1 MTFREVNTNK
11 MKQGIFISYRRA
23 TGSTMARMIYDRLRL
38 EKGYECFLDVEKL
51 NVGNFRENIAAEM
64 DKCRIFLLIL
74 SRNALNRCVNPADNV
89 RQEIEAAMERQ
100 LEIIPVTDEDFV
112 WPEPMPEGL
121 ESIKDFNAI
130 PYVQVYSD
138 QFFDRLYSFI
148 ENIREE
154 DRAKEAATRD
164 AERAAKAAEFSEKTK
179 NTLKSFGQSSA
190 STITDIGKSATATAS
205 VATSAAIA
213 AVSAAKAAAREKVE
227 ANQQNRP
234 ARLSA
239 APFIMLILLVL
250 TIVFIVR
257 KAVFAA
263 IASLVIL
270 ILVVVIWNK
279 GRTNEKDK
287 VQ

>member
-1 MTFREVNTNK
+1 

-74 SRNALNRCVNPADNV
+74 SRNALTRCVNPADNV
-89 RQEIEAAMERQ
+89 RQEIEAAMEKQ

-130 PYVQVYSD
+130 PYVQVYSE

-148 ENIREE
+148 DNIWEE

-190 STITDIGKSATATAS
+190 STITDLGKSATATAS

-227 ANQQNRP
+227 ASQQGKP
-234 ARLSA
+234 VKLSP

-270 ILVVVIWNK
+270 VLVLVIWNK
-279 GRTNEKDK
+279 GRTNQKDN